1 MAAQLENDLGWLAS
15 LSLGYRQQG
24 GRTVLAR
31 RAHRGPLVVQRPFYP
46 EGDVCHSYLLH
57 PPGGIVGGDRLT
69 LTVEVDA
76 GAHALI
82 TTPGAGKY
90 YRSDGREAQVRQSFR
105 VAERAALEWLPQ
117 ENLLFDATRVDM
129 STRVELAA
137 DARFIGWEVTALGR
151 PASGERYISG
161 HCRQKLEVWREG
173 RPLLIERA
181 TLAGGHRLLDAP
193 WGLAG
198 RSVTATL
205 LAVTGDESVAIA
217 ARDAARTALGM
228 TGSEPGQS
236 PEQSPEQSVQISD
249 LSGTATTRDGDW
261 LGVSVLNDV
270 LVCRYLG
277 PGAQQARRHLERVW
291 AALRPLLLARKASVP
306 RIWYT

>member
-31 RAHRGPLVVQRPFYP
+31 RAHCGPLVVQRPFYP
-46 EGDVCHSYLLH
+46 EGEVCHSYLLH
-57 PPGGIVGGDRLT
+57 PPGGIVGGDRLA
-69 LTVEVDA
+69 LTVEVDT

-90 YRSDGREAQVRQSFR
+90 YRSDGREAQVRQRFR

-151 PASGERYISG
+151 PASGERYTCG

-173 RPLLIERA
+173 QPLLIERA

-205 LAVTGDESVAIA
+205 LAVSGDESAAIA

-228 TGSEPGQS
+228 TGAE
-236 PEQSPEQSVQISD
+236 PEQGPDQ
-249 LSGTATTRDGDW
+249 SGTATTPGGDW
-261 LGVSVLNDV
+261 IGVSVLDDV

-277 PGAQQARRHLERVW
+277 PGAQQARRRLERVW
-291 AALRPLLLARKASVP
+291 AAIRPLILARKASVP